1 MKKLLALILA
11 AMMLLSMAA
20 CGSMAQPAD
29 DGEEE
34 DAVTEQTDAE
44 ENEETEEA
52 EETEETEPADTQE
65 DAEDKTADVGAGETQ
80 PAAEAQTNAEPQQTT
95 ASQPAAVSADK
106 ATASGYVGSDVS
118 ALYAAIG
125 RPASSDYAPSCLGD
139 GEDGNLYYDGFT
151 VYTYREN
158 GSETVQ
164 YVE

>member
-52 EETEETEPADTQE
+52 EETEETEPADTQ

-106 ATASGYVGSDVS
+106 TTASGYVGSDVS